1 MDRGCVIRNAIV
13 ITGTPGVGKTTVA
26 KALSEIL
33 GFKLIELNKLAEE
46 VGGIGDYDAKRDTWN
61 IKEEKIREKLH
72 SILKEGG
79 NFIIEGHWG
88 DLVPKEYVRLAIV
101 IRTNPLVLMERL
113 KKKGYRENKVRE
125 NAQAELLDYCLIK
138 AVEEFGKERV
148 FEVDSTNTSLDNLV
162 SEIVKIINERKGR
175 PPGSINWIK
184 TLEKEGTL
192 MKLLS

>member
-1 MDRGCVIRNAIV
+1 M
-13 ITGTPGVGKTTVA
+13 GKTTVA

-46 VGGIGDYDAKRDTWN
+46 VGGIGDYDTKRDTWN
-61 IKEEKIREKLH
+61 IKEEKIKEKLH
-72 SILKEGG
+72 SVLKGGG

-148 FEVDSTNTSLDNLV
+148 FEVDSTSASLDNLV
-162 SEIVKIINERKGR
+162 SEIVKIINEGKGR
-175 PPGSINWIK
+175 SPGSINWIK
-184 TLEKEGTL
+184 TLEKEGKL
-192 MKLLS
+192 MELLS